1 MRNYK
6 DSDIAHIKK
15 NEYSDMYTESID
27 NNEKFWSKISKRIHW
42 FKNWERISN
51 VDFSKGDINWFENG
65 KLNVSYNCL
74 DRHVENGNG
83 DDIALI
89 WEGNDPSEDK
99 KFSYK
104 ELLVEVSKFSNVL
117 KSKNVLKGDR
127 VCIYMQMIPEL
138 AIAMLACS
146 RIGAIHSIV
155 FGAFSSNSLK
165 DRIND
170 SEM

>member
-1 MRNYK
+1 MKNYK
-6 DSDIAHIKK
+6 DLDIAHIKK
-15 NEYSDMYTESID
+15 NEYSGIYNESIK
-27 NNEKFWSKISKRIHW
+27 NNEKFWSKIS
-42 FKNWERISN
+42 N
-51 VDFSKGDINWFENG
+51 VDFSKGVINWFENG

-89 WEGNDPSEDK
+89 WEGNNPSEDK

-170 SEM
+170 SAVSYTHLTLPTKRIV

>member
-15 NEYSDMYTESID
+15 NEYSGIYTESID

-42 FKNWERISN
+42 FKNWEKISN

-89 WEGNDPSEDK
+89 WEGNNP
-99 KFSYK
+99 
-104 ELLVEVSKFSNVL
+104 
-117 KSKNVLKGDR
+117 
-127 VCIYMQMIPEL
+127 
-138 AIAMLACS
+138 
-146 RIGAIHSIV
+146 
-155 FGAFSSNSLK
+155 
-165 DRIND
+165 
-170 SEM
+170 